1 MISTVAFLRPVE
13 GLVVGVSV
21 LSEPPV
27 MSFSS
32 ETLSVFCGSLVLM
45 GSSSGWVTVF
55 SVLLA
60 LFEVLDNSPMRA
72 KMPQT
77 ATPARTT
84 GIIILMWLVR
94 FFVFFDFFIEVES
107 SLLLHCSTGGVKKQ

>member
-1 MISTVAFLRPVE
+1 
-13 GLVVGVSV
+13 
-21 LSEPPV
+21 
-27 MSFSS
+27 
-32 ETLSVFCGSLVLM
+32 
-45 GSSSGWVTVF
+45 
-55 SVLLA
+55 
-60 LFEVLDNSPMRA
+60 
-72 KMPQT
+72 MPQT